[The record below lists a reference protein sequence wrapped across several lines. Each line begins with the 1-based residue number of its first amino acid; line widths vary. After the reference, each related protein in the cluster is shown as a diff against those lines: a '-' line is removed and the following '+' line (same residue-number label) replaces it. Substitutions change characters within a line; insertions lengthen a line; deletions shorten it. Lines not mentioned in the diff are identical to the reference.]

1 MLMTN
6 LLALQDEYIAKL
18 ESSGGTSSAGS
29 SALIEKL
36 KKTIKSQKNMLE
48 LKQKEI
54 ELIKEDLEDNDD
66 IINLD

>member
-1 MLMTN
+1 MGN
-6 LLALQDEYIAKL
+6 
-18 ESSGGTSSAGS
+18 

-36 KKTIKSQKNMLE
+36 KKTVKSQKNMLE

-54 ELIKEDLEDNDD
+54 ELIKEGMEDNDDD